1 MCCPVARGVIHVV
14 AKRRFGAD
22 VSFVLLATAALVVAW
37 VLLLRMLDSLYI
49 TEALNDH
56 PTEFSI
62 TLAEISGV
70 LAISKWSKILV
81 PMAWTSIFAI
91 KGAFLC
97 FFHILIRQLSRSLNL
112 YFWFTVFFCTTSWL
126 TVSFFDWAI
135 CPCVGIKASK
145 PNLRGTGM
153 PVGQAI

>member
-1 MCCPVARGVIHVV
+1 MCCTVARGVIRVV

-22 VSFVLLATAALVVAW
+22 DSFVLLATAALVVAW

-62 TLAEISGV
+62 TLTEISGV
-70 LAISKWSKILV
+70 LDISKWSEIFV
-81 PMAWTSIFAI
+81 AMAWTSIFAI

-112 YFWFTVFFCTTSWL
+112 YFWFIVFFCTTSWL
-126 TVSFFDWAI
+126 TISFIDWAV
-135 CPCVGIKASK
+135 CPYVGI
-145 PNLRGTGM
+145 
-153 PVGQAI
+153 